1 MNSKKREL
9 SVSIVGLG
17 NWGTSLLHALHAAGV
32 PVSEIIV
39 RGKKRRPVLAQGV
52 PSRTLHQAAL
62 QADVLWLCVP
72 DAALAG
78 VAQSVAGRATKMSKT
93 LMGKTLKGTIVVHS
107 SGALGA
113 EVLRPVEQA
122 GASIASVH
130 PLMTFPTRKPVA
142 LKGVPF
148 GIEADEATRR
158 RLSRLVRRLGG
169 RPFTIQAGSKPLY
182 HVVGTLASPL
192 LVSHLVVAER
202 AAALAG
208 FSAREAR
215 ALIEP
220 IVRATVD
227 NVFARGPDASFSG
240 PIARGDLDTI
250 RLHLRALQPHPMLA
264 SVYRSLALYAVEVL
278 PGSGKPGS
286 GKPESGKRG
295 SGKSDLRRL
304 LRPVE

>member
-1 MNSKKREL
+1 M
-9 SVSIVGLG
+9 
-17 NWGTSLLHALHAAGV
+17 
-32 PVSEIIV
+32 
-39 RGKKRRPVLAQGV
+39 
-52 PSRTLHQAAL
+52 

-78 VAQSVAGRATKMSKT
+78 VAQSVALRATKI
-93 LMGKTLKGTIVVHS
+93 GKTLKGTIVVHS

-113 EVLRPVEQA
+113 EVLRPAERA

-130 PLMTFPTRKPVA
+130 PLMTFPTRRPVA

-158 RLSRLVRRLGG
+158 RLNRLVRRLGG
-169 RPFTIQAGSKPLY
+169 RPFSIQAGSKPLY
-182 HVVGTLASPL
+182 HLVGTLASPL
-192 LVSHLVVAER
+192 LVSHLMVAER

-220 IVRATVD
+220 IVRATLE
-227 NVFARGPDASFSG
+227 NVFARGPKASFSG

-264 SVYRSLALYAVEVL
+264 SVYRSLALYAVEVF
-278 PGSGKPGS
+278 PGSGKAWV
-286 GKPESGKRG
+286 R
-295 SGKSDLRRL
+295 
-304 LRPVE
+304 

>member
-9 SVSIVGLG
+9 SVSIIGPG
-17 NWGTSLLHALHAAGV
+17 NWGTSLLHALRSAGV
-32 PVSEIIV
+32 PISEIIV
-39 RGKKRRPVLAQGV
+39 RGKKRRPVLARGV
-52 PSRTLHQAAL
+52 PSRTLNQAAL

-78 VAQSVAGRATKMSKT
+78 VAQSVALHATQ
-93 LMGKTLKGTIVVHS
+93 MGKTLRGTIVVHS

-113 EVLRPVEQA
+113 EVLRPAEQA

-130 PLMTFPTRKPVA
+130 PLMTFPSRKPVA

-227 NVFARGPDASFSG
+227 NMFARGPDASFSG